1 MALFDYYTAPEI
13 SQKDFDEKVPNLY
26 KLNNDVLSSSSF
38 ATVDWNNNPIT
49 IPSVS
54 ETRKFNYLL
63 DNQRMQAIIRP
74 KTRDFLILTMDN
86 HESYDGPNILK
97 TEISPTLVVKT
108 PQNQPLII
116 SYFNLPSIPVIDPPP
131 TSRLSEVYE
140 KGLISLGF
148 NIWDL
153 IIILLM
159 LVFVISA
166 VAYLSGEVI
175 YGVPTKV

>member
-1 MALFDYYTAPEI
+1 MALFDYYTAPEV
-13 SQKDFDEKVPNLY
+13 SQKDSDEKIPNIY
-26 KLNNDVLSSSSF
+26 KLNNDVLSSYSF
-38 ATVDWNNNPIT
+38 ATVDWNNNPII

-54 ETRKFNYLL
+54 DTRKFNYLL
-63 DNQRMQAIIRP
+63 DGNKMIGIIRP
-74 KTRDFLILTMDN
+74 KSRDFLILTMN
-86 HESYDGPNILK
+86 SQEIIMKS
-97 TEISPTLVVKT
+97 EISPTIVVRT

-131 TSRLSEVYE
+131 TSRLSDVYE
-140 KGLISLGF
+140 KGLTSLGF

-166 VAYLSGEVI
+166 VAHLSGEVF